1 HITRGRGFTEQEEQ
15 ANAPVAVIS
24 ESPARRFWPNENPLG
39 KHIGVGVAAQQGGAA
54 TTSNFPL
61 YEIIGLTNDTR
72 QSVVWRPDETF
83 LYLPLPAAQAN
94 TRSAGDNLIV
104 SAVGDVRAVMRAAYK
119 EAAALDP
126 NLFALLSLVDDSL
139 PPHIIP
145 FHHI

>member
-24 ESPARRFWPNENPLG
+24 ESTARRFWPNENPLG

-72 QSVVWRPDETF
+72 QGVVWRPDETF

-104 SAVGDVRAVMRAAYK
+104 CGVDEVRAGMSDELK
-119 EAAALDP
+119 ETAELDP
-126 NLFALLSLVDDSL
+126 NMVVRLSSDVGLVVTK
-139 PPHIIP
+139 
-145 FHHI
+145 